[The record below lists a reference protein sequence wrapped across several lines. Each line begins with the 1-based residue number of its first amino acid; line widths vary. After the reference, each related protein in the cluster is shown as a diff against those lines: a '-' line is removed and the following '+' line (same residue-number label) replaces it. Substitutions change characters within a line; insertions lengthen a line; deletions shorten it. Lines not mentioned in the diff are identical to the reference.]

1 MDGVAAP
8 LVTGGTPPLLRLE
21 GITKAYPG
29 VVANDDIT
37 LDLLAGE
44 VHTIVGENGAGKT
57 TLMGVAFGLHHPDA
71 GRVLIDGREVQLR
84 SPRDAL
90 AHGIGYVQQH
100 FSLIPTLTV
109 AENLVLALRG
119 DPAGTSVR
127 DAATRVRE
135 LSRQHGIDVDPDVR
149 VEDLSVGLQQ
159 RAELLKA
166 LARQTRVLI
175 LDEPASVLTPQ
186 ESDELSAIL
195 RRLAG
200 TGMGIFLI
208 SHKLEEV
215 LRVSDRFTVL
225 RRGRLVATLPLAEVD
240 RSRLATLMI
249 GELSGRTLD
258 ADRPK
263 ASRPGDVRLEA
274 RGLSVASDLG
284 GSAVVDV
291 SFAVRAGEILGVAG
305 VEGSGQVELTE
316 CLAGLRKPTAG
327 DVVVDGA
334 AVTGGS
340 VRRIRQAGVAHVP
353 ADRAVRGIVRNL
365 SVAEGLLLPGIH
377 ERPWSRFGLVNRAAM
392 EAEALRLIEA
402 FDIRPRSPD
411 ALAGSLSGGNQQKVV
426 LAREIRDD
434 PGVLVACYP
443 TRGLDFAATEA
454 VERVLVAA
462 RDRGAAVLYV
472 STDLDELLA
481 LADRIIV
488 LAHGRITGELSAG
501 RATAEQLGL
510 LMGGAAA

>member
-1 MDGVAAP
+1 
-8 LVTGGTPPLLRLE
+8 
-21 GITKAYPG
+21 
-29 VVANDDIT
+29 
-37 LDLLAGE
+37 
-44 VHTIVGENGAGKT
+44 
-57 TLMGVAFGLHHPDA
+57 
-71 GRVLIDGREVQLR
+71 
-84 SPRDAL
+84 
-90 AHGIGYVQQH
+90 
-100 FSLIPTLTV
+100 
-109 AENLVLALRG
+109 
-119 DPAGTSVR
+119 
-127 DAATRVRE
+127 
-135 LSRQHGIDVDPDVR
+135 
-149 VEDLSVGLQQ
+149 
-159 RAELLKA
+159 
-166 LARQTRVLI
+166 
-175 LDEPASVLTPQ
+175 
-186 ESDELSAIL
+186 
-195 RRLAG
+195 
-200 TGMGIFLI
+200 
-208 SHKLEEV
+208 
-215 LRVSDRFTVL
+215 
-225 RRGRLVATLPLAEVD
+225 
-240 RSRLATLMI
+240 
-249 GELSGRTLD
+249 
-258 ADRPK
+258 
-263 ASRPGDVRLEA
+263 
-274 RGLSVASDLG
+274 
-284 GSAVVDV
+284 VVDV

>member
-1 MDGVAAP
+1 
-8 LVTGGTPPLLRLE
+8 
-21 GITKAYPG
+21 
-29 VVANDDIT
+29 
-37 LDLLAGE
+37 
-44 VHTIVGENGAGKT
+44 
-57 TLMGVAFGLHHPDA
+57 
-71 GRVLIDGREVQLR
+71 
-84 SPRDAL
+84 
-90 AHGIGYVQQH
+90 
-100 FSLIPTLTV
+100 
-109 AENLVLALRG
+109 
-119 DPAGTSVR
+119 
-127 DAATRVRE
+127 
-135 LSRQHGIDVDPDVR
+135 
-149 VEDLSVGLQQ
+149 
-159 RAELLKA
+159 
-166 LARQTRVLI
+166 
-175 LDEPASVLTPQ
+175 
-186 ESDELSAIL
+186 
-195 RRLAG
+195 
-200 TGMGIFLI
+200 MGIFLI

-215 LRVSDRFTVL
+215 LKVSDRFTVL
-225 RRGRLVATLPLAEVD
+225 RRGRLVATLPRGEVD

-258 ADRPK
+258 ADRSGL
-263 ASRPGDVRLEA
+263 ATPGDVRLEA
-274 RGLSVASDLG
+274 RGVSVASDLG

-291 SFAVRAGEILGVAG
+291 SFSVRAGEILGVAG

-334 AVTGGS
+334 VVTGRS
-340 VRRIRQAGVAHVP
+340 VRRIRQAGVGHVP
-353 ADRAVRGIVRNL
+353 ADRSVRGIVGNL
-365 SVAEGLLLPGIH
+365 SVAEGLLLPSVH
-377 ERPWSRFGLVNRAAM
+377 ERPWSRFGLVDRGAM
-392 EAEALRLIEA
+392 EAEARRLIEA
-402 FDIRPRSPD
+402 FDIRPRSPE
-411 ALAGSLSGGNQQKVV
+411 ALAASLSGGNQQKVV

-443 TRGLDFAATEA
+443 TRGLDLAATEA